1 MNEDLVEDL
10 IQADGYV
17 IKIPRDVGPR
27 AINEVDELTRSAV
40 CACILQLR
48 VMGVKYDRLTRLV
61 NEKFNT
67 KMSQSTAHDI
77 YKRQLKQMPKEA
89 LQESRELALLRA
101 SEVMQIA
108 HARAKKGSAKH
119 LEVYLAANK
128 QVIEM
133 LGLDAP
139 QEIVINA
146 NERAE
151 AVRQRLIER
160 AAELT
165 ASGDDRVVN

>member
-1 MNEDLVEDL
+1 MSEDL
-10 IQADGYV
+10 IKAESYI
-17 IKIPRDVGPR
+17 IKVPRDVEPR

-40 CACILQLR
+40 AASVLQLR
-48 VMGVKYDRLTRLV
+48 VMGVRYEQIAKVV

-108 HARAKKGSAKH
+108 HAKAKKGSAKH

-151 AVRQRLIER
+151 AVRQRLIDR

-165 ASGDDRVVN
+165 ASGDDRIVN

>member
-1 MNEDLVEDL
+1 MSEDL
-10 IQADGYV
+10 IKAESYI
-17 IKIPRDVGPR
+17 IKVPRDVEPR

-40 CACILQLR
+40 AASVLQLR
-48 VMGVKYDRLTRLV
+48 VMGVRYEQIAKVV

-108 HARAKKGSAKH
+108 HAKAKKGSAKH

-165 ASGDDRVVN
+165 ATGDDRVVN